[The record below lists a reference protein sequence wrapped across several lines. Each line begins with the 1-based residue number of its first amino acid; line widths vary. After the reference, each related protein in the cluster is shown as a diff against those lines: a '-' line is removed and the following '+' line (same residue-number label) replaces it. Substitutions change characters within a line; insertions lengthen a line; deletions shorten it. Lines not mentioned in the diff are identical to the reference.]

1 MTATTAEDSR
11 EREDKAGRAAR
22 RPGSAVRN
30 PNRKGRSP
38 IFDAPT
44 PHGLV
49 LRYTALVVVLVIS
62 IGPMLWELSTSL
74 KSKAE
79 DVYTQNIQL
88 LPHHPTLGNYG
99 EVQNTI
105 PVWHFALNS
114 LTVAVINVTGNV
126 IGATLAGYVL
136 ARLKFKGRKLLLAVF
151 VSTLIL
157 PAEVTVISK
166 FQMITS
172 MGLGD
177 SILGVCLPDMIAMV
191 NVLLMRNAF
200 LALPKEVEEAAI
212 IDGANAV
219 QRLRHVGLPAVKGVL
234 SVISIFAFIGAWD
247 DFLWPLLV
255 LQSPNK
261 LTLTVGLS
269 YLNGQWS
276 HDPRTIAAGTM
287 MALLPILALF
297 LLLQRYFFRG
307 VAEGAIKG

>member
-1 MTATTAEDSR
+1 MTATTAEENR
-11 EREDKAGRAAR
+11 ERQGRRPAR
-22 RPGSAVRN
+22 RKDGAATRHPG
-30 PNRKGRSP
+30 RKGRSP

-44 PHGLV
+44 PHGMV
-49 LRYTALVVVLVIS
+49 LRYAALIAVLLIS

-79 DVYTQNIQL
+79 DVFTQNIQL

-99 EVQNTI
+99 EVQKTI

-114 LTVAVINVTGNV
+114 LTVAAINVTGNV

-136 ARLKFKGRKLLLAVF
+136 ARLEFKGRKLLLGVF

-157 PAEVTVISK
+157 PAEVTIISK
-166 FQMITS
+166 FQMITN

-177 SILGVCLPDMIAMV
+177 SILGVCLPDMIAMT

-200 LALPKEVEEAAI
+200 MALPKEVEEAAI
-212 IDGANAV
+212 IDGATTL
-219 QRLRHVGLPAVKGVL
+219 QRLRHVGLPAVKGML

-255 LQSPNK
+255 LQTPDK

-269 YLNGQWS
+269 YLDGQWS

-297 LLLQRYFFRG
+297 LVLQRYFFRG

>member
-1 MTATTAEDSR
+1 MTATTAEESR
-11 EREDKAGRAAR
+11 ERQERPAR
-22 RPGSAVRN
+22 RRKSASRH
-30 PNRKGRSP
+30 PDRKGRSP

-44 PHGLV
+44 PLGLV
-49 LRYTALVVVLVIS
+49 FRYLTLIIVLLIS

-79 DVYTQNIQL
+79 DVFTQNIQL
-88 LPHHPTLGNYG
+88 LPQHPTLGNYS
-99 EVQNTI
+99 EVQHTI
-105 PVWHFALNS
+105 PVWHFAVNS

-136 ARLKFKGRKLLLAVF
+136 ARLKFKGRKLVLGVF

-157 PAEVTVISK
+157 PAEVTIISK
-166 FQMITS
+166 YQMITS

-177 SILGVCLPDMIAMV
+177 SILGVCLPDMIAML

-200 LALPKEVEEAAI
+200 LALPKEVEEAAV

-219 QRLRHVGLPAVKGVL
+219 QRLRYVGLPAVKGVL

-255 LQSPNK
+255 LQTPDK

-269 YLNGQWS
+269 YLDGQWS

-287 MALLPILALF
+287 IALLPILALF
-297 LLLQRYFFRG
+297 LALQRFFFRG